1 MISILSKAAAVVC
14 VSCLSA
20 GSAVAATAP
29 YVNIENNTGF
39 TGLDEFLGGA
49 TDLHVGVQT
58 DLGDSG
64 LLYLQGGPRLNH
76 VKDQDMSQEY
86 SAKLGA
92 SVDLSD
98 QFNLYGEILAVTN
111 DKEFTTDTLSLGTKV
126 GVKFVF

>member
-64 LLYLQGGPRLNH
+64 LLYLQGGPRLGH
-76 VKDQDMSQEY
+76 IKDQDMSQEY

-92 SVDLSD
+92 SVDLSE

>member
-1 MISILSKAAAVVC
+1 MISIISKTAAFCAASFFVA
-14 VSCLSA
+14 SSA
-20 GSAVAATAP
+20 IAGTSP

-64 LLYLQGGPRLNH
+64 LLYLQGGPRLDH
-76 VKDQDMSQEY
+76 VKDQDMDQEY

-92 SVDLSD
+92 SIDLSD
-98 QFNLYGEILAVTN
+98 QFNLYGEVLAVTN
-111 DKEFTTDTLSLGTKV
+111 DKEFSTDTFDFGTKI

>member
-1 MISILSKAAAVVC
+1 MISTISKVAAVAC

-20 GSAVAATAP
+20 GSAFAATAP
-29 YVNIENNTGF
+29 YVNVENNTGF

-76 VKDQDMSQEY
+76 IKDQDMTQEY

-111 DKEFTTDTLSLGTKV
+111 DKEFTTDTLSLGTKI

>member
-29 YVNIENNTGF
+29 YVNIENNSGF

-92 SVDLSD
+92 SVDLSE

>member
-29 YVNIENNTGF
+29 YVNIENNSGF